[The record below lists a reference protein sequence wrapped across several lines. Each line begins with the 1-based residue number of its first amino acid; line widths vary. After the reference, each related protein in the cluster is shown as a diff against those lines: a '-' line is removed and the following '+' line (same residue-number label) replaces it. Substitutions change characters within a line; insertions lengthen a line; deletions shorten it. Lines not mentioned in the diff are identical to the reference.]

1 MSQKQIGVKMIII
14 SSVKNGY
21 VITISKDDG
30 EKVVVIANNVNEVLE
45 TIRDNMTAEKITKKI
60 GPVAIYKEVEKDE

>member
-1 MSQKQIGVKMIII
+1 MIII